1 MALIAFLESEKLKN
15 IVWRLLLSVLPPRAL
30 SQDVFTNKGWEG
42 GGGAGML
49 PWAHGWA
56 WHCSHSL
63 ACITLTPAPCG
74 ERRWEGEAGGLQ
86 LWFNFYETLWNSS
99 PFPGKEEVIL

>member
-1 MALIAFLESEKLKN
+1 M
-15 IVWRLLLSVLPPRAL
+15 LPPRAL

-86 LWFNFYETLWNSS
+86 LWFNFYETLWNLS